1 MINRQESGICNC
13 GAALALGG
21 GVSYRLAKP
30 PTRMLLPVVFALG
43 VGACAT
49 GVQEGEDESAP
60 TLLGL
65 SKTSVGV
72 GQSIEILGANFAH
85 GSTGHAVVL
94 FEGQFRTKSGA
105 VHEVSYEVRPHWED
119 GNRLVW
125 PHFGPYT
132 VPFSPTGDEIGSF
145 EGTMTAINVRDLEE
159 SFSEPVPVTLDV
171 KPSLIIRGLSP
182 VDAECDG
189 PSKVILDNFDYEVEV
204 EAVGFT
210 PRNFTY
216 ITSSP
221 HQAQPVIM
229 RQEAVSNA
237 SSFGAG
243 GELGFPPVPANQTFY
258 AATLAIAALGED
270 GEERVT
276 AITIGVHRPVEFIM
290 YDRVEVAEI
299 EAAQPVSG
307 CIAGG
312 TELGRTV
319 TYTETETQTRSRTVG
334 IDWNETWLN
343 SHSGT
348 VSQSSS
354 ATNSIGVSV
363 SESETEGSEINWE
376 NGRDIEG
383 GASVGGTLFGLV
395 EVGASG
401 KYTDISRDGGNVYG
415 SKTSGYTVNQDQ
427 SITDTES
434 WAFSNTQGYNL
445 SMGGSD
451 FWTVSSSESTIV
463 SFEGEIL
470 PGQYGV
476 FYRQSTR
483 MALPGAVIAYNQ
495 CGVPEHVA
503 DANFYDYTWSVD
515 LGTGTDCPPL
525 PETQLP
531 DAECFIAPCGGAQ

>member
-1 MINRQESGICNC
+1 MGESE
-13 GAALALGG
+13 
-21 GVSYRLAKP
+21 
-30 PTRMLLPVVFALG
+30 
-43 VGACAT
+43 
-49 GVQEGEDESAP
+49 EGAP

-72 GQSIEILGANFAH
+72 GQSIDILGANFAH
-85 GSTGHAVVL
+85 GQEGHTVVL
-94 FEGQFRTKSGA
+94 FEGDFHTKDGP

-125 PHFGPYT
+125 SHFGPYT
-132 VPFSPTGDEIGSF
+132 VPFSPTGDEIGNFS
-145 EGTMTAINVRDLEE
+145 GTMTAINVLEGVE
-159 SFSEPVPVTLDV
+159 TFSAPVPVELEV
-171 KPSLIIRGLSP
+171 EPSVIIRGLAP
-182 VDAECDG
+182 VESECDA
-189 PSKVILDNFDYEVEV
+189 PSRVILDNFTYKVDVQ
-204 EAVGFT
+204 AVGFT

-221 HQAQPVIM
+221 YQQQPAIM
-229 RQEAVSNA
+229 RQEAVSHVG
-237 SSFGAG
+237 SFGEG
-243 GELGFPPVPANQTFY
+243 GELSFPPVPADQTFY
-258 AATLAIAALGED
+258 AGTVVVASLGED

-276 AITIGVHRPVEFIM
+276 PITIGVHRPVEFIM
-290 YDRVEVAEI
+290 YDRVEIAEI

-312 TELGRTV
+312 SANGRTV
-319 TYTETETQTRSRTVG
+319 TYTESETQTRSRTVG
-334 IDWNETWLN
+334 INWNESWL
-343 SHSGT
+343 SQHTGT
-348 VSQSSS
+348 VSQSKTS
-354 ATNSIGVSV
+354 TNSIGVSV
-363 SESETEGSEINWE
+363 SESATEGSEINWE

-383 GASVGGTLFGLV
+383 GANVGGSLFGLV

-401 KYTDISRDGGNVYG
+401 KYTDISRDGGSVYG

-451 FWTVSSSESTIV
+451 FWTVSSSQSTIV
-463 SFEGEIL
+463 SFQGEIL

-483 MALPGAVIAYNQ
+483 MALPGAVIAYNR
-495 CGVPEHVA
+495 CGIPEHVA

-515 LGTGTDCPPL
+515 LGTGSDCPPL
-525 PETQLP
+525 PETDLP
-531 DAECFIAPCGGAQ
+531 PAECFIAPCSGAQ

>member
-1 MINRQESGICNC
+1 MLRESGA
-13 GAALALGG
+13 GFAV
-21 GVSYRLAKP
+21 GVAVTYSLRTQP
-30 PTRMLLPVVFALG
+30 FRFLLPIALVAG

-49 GVQEGEDESAP
+49 GTAPEVDESAP
-60 TLLGL
+60 ALLGL

-72 GQSIEILGANFAH
+72 GQSIDILGANFAH
-85 GSTGHAVVL
+85 GGDGHAVVL
-94 FEGQFRTKSGA
+94 FEGQFHAKSGA
-105 VHEVSYEVRPHWED
+105 VHEVSYEIRPHWED

-125 PHFGPYT
+125 SHFGPYT
-132 VPFSPTGDEIGSF
+132 VPFSPTGDEIGIFS
-145 EGTMTAINVRDLEE
+145 GTMTAINVTPAGE
-159 SFSEPVPVTLDV
+159 SFSEPVPVDLEV
-171 KPSLIIRGLSP
+171 EPSLIITGLAP
-182 VDAECDG
+182 VDSDCAD
-189 PSKVILDNFDYEVEV
+189 PSKVVLDNFDYKVDV

-210 PRNFTY
+210 ARNFTY

-229 RQEAVSNA
+229 RQEAISNVG
-237 SSFGAG
+237 SYGESG
-243 GELGFPPVPANQTFY
+243 GLSFPPVPADQTFY
-258 AATLAIAALGED
+258 AATLAVAALGED
-270 GEERVT
+270 GKERVT
-276 AITIGVHRPVEFIM
+276 AITIGVHRPVEFVM

-312 TELGRTV
+312 TEIGRTV
-319 TYTETETQTRSRTVG
+319 TYTETESQTRSRTVG
-334 IDWNETWLN
+334 INWNETWLN
-343 SHSGT
+343 EHTGT

-363 SESETEGSEINWE
+363 QESETEGSEINWE

-383 GASVGGTLFGLV
+383 GASVGGSLFGLV

-451 FWTVSSSESTIV
+451 FWTVSSSQSTIV

-515 LGTGTDCPPL
+515 LGTGTECPPL

-531 DAECFIAPCGGAQ
+531 DAECFIAPCSGAQ